1 MKPIV
6 LDETGVSKY
15 SIYDVVLPLPGY
27 DVIYPSNEGML
38 RVMVNVVVL
47 SAAAW
52 VGLLAQGTGN
62 SRVRGPRVMCV
73 CVCVCVCVCACAFMH
88 A

>member
-1 MKPIV
+1 MPEEEQDHKSKWTPRVKPIV

-38 RVMVNVVVL
+38 RVMVCER
-47 SAAAW
+47 AM
-52 VGLLAQGTGN
+52 GD
-62 SRVRGPRVMCV
+62 V
-73 CVCVCVCVCACAFMH
+73 CVCVLSLIH
-88 A
+88 I